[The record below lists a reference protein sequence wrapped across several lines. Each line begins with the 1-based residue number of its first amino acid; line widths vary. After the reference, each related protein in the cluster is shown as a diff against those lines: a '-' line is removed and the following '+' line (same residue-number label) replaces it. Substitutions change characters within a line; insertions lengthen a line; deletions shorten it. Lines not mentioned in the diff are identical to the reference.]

1 MLHHSTAVRCNLGLS
16 SRLARDGGVNP
27 RSEAPTIAWEH
38 SCLSGPD
45 SHLGGREHGRGL
57 VALQFLSLKKGTS
70 TINFIP

>member
-45 SHLGGREHGRGL
+45 SHLGGREVG
-57 VALQFLSLKKGTS
+57 VAVFREYQLPKH
-70 TINFIP
+70 